1 MRYGSS
7 RADGCLTGT
16 YEERSSH
23 IYKVLMGCLLSPF
36 LDLAIAIVWN
46 TCEGLE
52 CLEGFWVL
60 ELSQTL
66 PKKPLP
72 TTLAVSPTAATP
84 WDNSQ
89 HCNGFDHIRGLK
101 YLPSGSQ
108 PLTHEQEPEQ
118 WKQETKKFLAHH
130 FGEENAS
137 EFLKYVSPT
146 LATGHQVS
154 VKELASRRRCL
165 GPSALHQVSQKSEAE
180 RKPNVS
186 DKGNLCELLS
196 GRASQFKQSDTHEA
210 RRNIFPSPEPTLL
223 RKPRVKPVLKTAQDG
238 LQRRKVQHCIKTPG
252 SYPLTCCGKPLRKVV
267 VQWLIR
273 DSPGL
278 AFLFCKKIQ
287 EWNTPPEYRIYCSNR
302 GCKIF
307 IQQRRFDGEDRN
319 PLVTAIRSGPMDRVI

>member
-1 MRYGSS
+1 MEGAEDAGEVPGREQNTLVTRPENHATRS
-7 RADGCLTGT
+7 R
-16 YEERSSH
+16 
-23 IYKVLMGCLLSPF
+23 K
-36 LDLAIAIVWN
+36 
-46 TCEGLE
+46 
-52 CLEGFWVL
+52 
-60 ELSQTL
+60 Q
-66 PKKPLP
+66 
-72 TTLAVSPTAATP
+72 
-84 WDNSQ
+84 
-89 HCNGFDHIRGLK
+89 
-101 YLPSGSQ
+101 PSGSQ
-108 PLTHEQEPEQ
+108 PLTHEQEPER

-180 RKPNVS
+180 RKPQGKPLQAVLRQ
-186 DKGNLCELLS
+186 GL
-196 GRASQFKQSDTHEA
+196 SQFKQSDTHEA

-223 RKPRVKPVLKTAQDG
+223 RKPRVKPVLKTAPDG
-238 LQRRKVQHCIKTPG
+238 LRRRKVQHCIKTLG
-252 SYPLTCCGKPLRKVV
+252 SYPLTCCEKPLRKVV